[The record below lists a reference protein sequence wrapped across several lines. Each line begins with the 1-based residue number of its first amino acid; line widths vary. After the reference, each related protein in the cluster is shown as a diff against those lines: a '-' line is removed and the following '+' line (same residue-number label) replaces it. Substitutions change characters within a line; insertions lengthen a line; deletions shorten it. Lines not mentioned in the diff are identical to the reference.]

1 MSNNNQLFSNVQLK
15 TFFTN
20 QDFQIYSKLR
30 IIQRNLV
37 HFLNFPDSLLN
48 EELLK
53 SKEYFGQF
61 GQITKIMLTSKI
73 DSISKKKSNSAYITF
88 SKNEEAAYAIL
99 SIDSIII
106 EGQLVRCFFGTSKYC
121 IHFLNNMECINKEKC
136 MYVHSLAND
145 SDIIGINS
153 KFGYS
158 EHIKLAKKIINYD
171 SFENENYIMNLNI
184 NFTTIFPNVK
194 SIYLKDENVDILK
207 NDSLKSSN
215 STTFSNSSNK
225 SLNNTLDQNYN
236 YGISDNVNN
245 NYNNNNNNNNYG
257 FLFKYKDKSRFF
269 HCENKLDNEMEVPE
283 SFIHIIDKLSQRI
296 PYFNKYEEL
305 ISKKNLEIDYCKQKM
320 KIYKDSWLYSL
331 CMNCV

>member
-1 MSNNNQLFSNVQLK
+1 MSINNQLFSNVRQK

-30 IIQRNLV
+30 IIQKNLV
-37 HFLNFPDSLLN
+37 HFLNFPDFLLN

-73 DSISKKKSNSAYITF
+73 ESISKKKSNSAYITF

-99 SIDSIII
+99 TIDSLII

-121 IHFLNNMECINKEKC
+121 IHFLNNMECFNKEKC
-136 MYVHSLAND
+136 MYIHSLAND
-145 SDIIGINS
+145 SDILGINS
-153 KFGYS
+153 KFCYS

-171 SFENENYIMNLNI
+171 SFENKTYIMNLNI

-194 SIYLKDENVDILK
+194 SIYLKDENVGVSK
-207 NDSLKSSN
+207 NDSLTTSN

-225 SLNNTLDQNYN
+225 SLNNILEQNNN
-236 YGISDNVNN
+236 YCTNNNVNN
-245 NYNNNNNNNNYG
+245 NYNYNNNYCI
-257 FLFKYKDKSRFF
+257 LFKYKDKSRFY

-283 SFIHIIDKLSQRI
+283 SFLHIIDELSKRI
-296 PYFNKYEEL
+296 SYFNKYEEL
-305 ISKKNLEIDYCKQKM
+305 ISKKNLEIDYCREKM

>member
-245 NYNNNNNNNNYG
+245 NYNNNNNNYG

-296 PYFNKYEEL
+296 PYFNKYEDL
-305 ISKKNLEIDYCKQKM
+305 ISKKNLEIEFCREKM
-320 KIYKDSWLYSL
+320 KIYKDSWLYSI
-331 CMNCV
+331 CMNCF

>member
-194 SIYLKDENVDILK
+194 SIYLKD
-207 NDSLKSSN
+207 
-215 STTFSNSSNK
+215 
-225 SLNNTLDQNYN
+225 
-236 YGISDNVNN
+236 
-245 NYNNNNNNNNYG
+245 
-257 FLFKYKDKSRFF
+257 
-269 HCENKLDNEMEVPE
+269 
-283 SFIHIIDKLSQRI
+283 
-296 PYFNKYEEL
+296 
-305 ISKKNLEIDYCKQKM
+305 
-320 KIYKDSWLYSL
+320 
-331 CMNCV
+331 

>member
-1 MSNNNQLFSNVQLK
+1 MSINNQLFSNVQQK
-15 TFFTN
+15 PFFTS

-30 IIQRNLV
+30 IIQKNLV

-48 EELLK
+48 KELLK
-53 SKEYFGQF
+53 SKQYFGQF
-61 GQITKIMLTSKI
+61 GEITKIMLSTKVE
-73 DSISKKKSNSAYITF
+73 SISNKKSNSAYITF

-99 SIDSIII
+99 SIDSLII

-121 IHFLNNMECINKEKC
+121 IHFLNNMECFNKEKC

-145 SDIIGINS
+145 SDILGINS

-158 EHIKLAKKIINYD
+158 EHIKLAKKIVNYD
-171 SFENENYIMNLNI
+171 SIENKNYIMNLNI
-184 NFTTIFPNVK
+184 NFTTDFPNVK
-194 SIYLKDENVDILK
+194 SIYLKDENVNISK

-225 SLNNTLDQNYN
+225 NLNNILDKNYN
-236 YGISDNVNN
+236 YYNDNN
-245 NYNNNNNNNNYG
+245 NVNNNNNNNNYC
-257 FLFKYKDKSRFF
+257 FLFKYKDKSRFY

-283 SFIHIIDKLSQRI
+283 SFIHIIDKLSKRI

>member
-15 TFFTN
+15 SFFTN

-245 NYNNNNNNNNYG
+245 NYNNNNNNYG

-296 PYFNKYEEL
+296 PYFNKYEDL
-305 ISKKNLEIDYCKQKM
+305 ISKKNLEIEFCREKM
-320 KIYKDSWLYSL
+320 KIYKDSWLYSI
-331 CMNCV
+331 CMNCF

>member
-121 IHFLNNMECINKEKC
+121 IH
-136 MYVHSLAND
+136 A
-145 SDIIGINS
+145 
-153 KFGYS
+153 
-158 EHIKLAKKIINYD
+158 
-171 SFENENYIMNLNI
+171 
-184 NFTTIFPNVK
+184 TTSPK
-194 SIYLKDENVDILK
+194 
-207 NDSLKSSN
+207 
-215 STTFSNSSNK
+215 
-225 SLNNTLDQNYN
+225 
-236 YGISDNVNN
+236 
-245 NYNNNNNNNNYG
+245 
-257 FLFKYKDKSRFF
+257 
-269 HCENKLDNEMEVPE
+269 
-283 SFIHIIDKLSQRI
+283 
-296 PYFNKYEEL
+296 
-305 ISKKNLEIDYCKQKM
+305 
-320 KIYKDSWLYSL
+320 
-331 CMNCV
+331 

>member
-296 PYFNKYEEL
+296 PYFNKYEDL
-305 ISKKNLEIDYCKQKM
+305 ISKKNLEIEFCREKM
-320 KIYKDSWLYSL
+320 KIYKDSWLYSI
-331 CMNCV
+331 CMNCF

>member
-245 NYNNNNNNNNYG
+245 NYNNNNNNYG

-283 SFIHIIDKLSQRI
+283 RFIHIIDKLSQRI
-296 PYFNKYEEL
+296 PYFNKYEDL
-305 ISKKNLEIDYCKQKM
+305 ISKKNLEIEFCREKM
-320 KIYKDSWLYSL
+320 KIYKDSWLYSI
-331 CMNCV
+331 CMNCF